1 MALTASARLR
11 RARLD
16 GVASSPFTPAE
27 QIRTDMSPTRSSSSR
42 QTDDDLAARA
52 REWAERT
59 AIQQGL
65 PVKIDNPLILKKVA
79 EILWPQD
86 KKGDQT

>member
-1 MALTASARLR
+1 
-11 RARLD
+11 
-16 GVASSPFTPAE
+16 
-27 QIRTDMSPTRSSSSR
+27 MSPTRSSSSR